1 MPGYNGG
8 VGGDNEGNNGNR
20 SGGGREGDNSSWTD
34 RHIKEMDKLMDI
46 KNPKFDKSF
55 FSGTYDPKKGFSG
68 FLGAGLPGAVAG
80 YQGFDDQG
88 QMTAEDWGMVN
99 SYSRGADNDRE
110 GGGSIFGSIPFRGV
124 PHNNTSGVTNSV
136 FNAPQSQEDL
146 IQSMTDA
153 NRVDQKTAF
162 GGTRWG
168 DDGVE
173 SYLSPELQNLFNK
186 QFDPNAY
193 NQYGDDYMASAERH
207 LAPMYDRQSEDF
219 EQMMAN
225 RGQPVGGEEYNERYG
240 LMMDAQ
246 NRGWQDAAFSATQ
259 AGDNARMQDYNR
271 LMSAMNHNSVPVPEV
286 NVLGAENLGLNR
298 ENLYE
303 RIKQLELDR
312 AERER
317 SRSDA
322 RSQQDSDNM
331 WNTLTDLGGAY
342 ISTKPEWLYG

>member
-1 MPGYNGG
+1 MPNYNP
-8 VGGDNEGNNGNR
+8 GGDTG
-20 SGGGREGDNSSWTD
+20 SSDATGGGREGRDTGWTTK
-34 RHIKEMDKLMDI
+34 HIKTNM
-46 KNPKFDKSF
+46 PAFDKSKF
-55 FSGTYDPKKGFSG
+55 TGSFDPKKTAGGIFTAG
-68 FLGAGLPGAVAG
+68 PMGALAG
-80 YQGFDDQG
+80 YEPFDDQG
-88 QMTAEDWGMVN
+88 QMTAGDWGMV
-99 SYSRGADNDRE
+99 RGGTPNGDRE
-110 GGGSIFGSIPFRGV
+110 GGNMFNGV
-124 PHNNTSGVTNSV
+124 PYRGIPGGSYEGGNVGV

-146 IQSMTDA
+146 IKSMTDA

-168 DDGVE
+168 DEGVE
-173 SYLSPELQNLFNK
+173 SYVAPEVQGLFST

-193 NQYGDDYMASAERH
+193 NQYSEDYMASAERH
-207 LAPMYDRQSEDF
+207 LNPVYGRQAEDF
-219 EQMMAN
+219 EQTMAN

-246 NRGWQDAAFSATQ
+246 NRGWQDAAFGATQ

-271 LMSAMNHNSVPVPEV
+271 LMSAMGHTSLPVPDV

-298 ENLYE
+298 ENLYQ
-303 RIKQLELDR
+303 RINQLELDR

-317 SRSDA
+317 GRSDA
-322 RSQQDSDNM
+322 RSQQDSDNI